1 MLRLFCLQITFAIMH
16 FWEGHMKIS
25 IQLLLLLLLFGSHSL
40 FAAGDAEAG
49 KAKSAPCAAC
59 HGVDGNS
66 ANPAWPKLAG
76 QGAPYIVEQLK
87 FFKNGTRSNPLMNSQ
102 AEALSDQD
110 MQDLAAFYAG
120 QTTTPAAAD
129 PELVELGE
137 AIYRGGIIDKDV
149 TACAACHGPS
159 GAGNIPA
166 KFPKLSG
173 QHAAYTES
181 RLEAYRA
188 IDPTMEKTYPAASIM
203 VSVTERLTDHE
214 IDALAQYIQG
224 LHD

>member
-1 MLRLFCLQITFAIMH
+1 MH
-16 FWEGHMKIS
+16 FWEDHMKIS
-25 IQLLLLLLLFGSHSL
+25 IQLLTVLFLLNSHSL
-40 FAAGDAEAG
+40 FAAGDAESG
-49 KAKSAPCAAC
+49 KAKSTPCAAC
-59 HGVDGNS
+59 HGADGNS

-87 FFKNGTRSNPLMNSQ
+87 LFKEGTRSDPLMSPQ
-102 AEALSDQD
+102 AAGLSDQD
-110 MQDLAAFYAG
+110 MLDLAEFYAA
-120 QTTTPAAAD
+120 QTSTPGAAD
-129 PELVELGE
+129 AELVELGE

-159 GAGNIPA
+159 GAGNVPA
-166 KFPKLSG
+166 KFPKLSA
-173 QHAAYTES
+173 QHADYTKL

-214 IDALAQYIQG
+214 IEALAQYIQG

>member
-1 MLRLFCLQITFAIMH
+1 MH

-25 IQLLLLLLLFGSHSL
+25 IQLLLLLFVFSSHSL
-40 FAAGDAEAG
+40 FASGDVEAG
-49 KAKSAPCAAC
+49 KAKSTPCAAC
-59 HGVDGNS
+59 HGADGNS
-66 ANPAWPKLAG
+66 VNPVWPKLAG
-76 QGAPYIVEQLK
+76 QGAPYIFEQLK
-87 FFKNGTRSNPLMNSQ
+87 MFKDGTRSNPLMAGQ
-102 AEALSDQD
+102 VATLSEQD
-110 MQDLAAFYAG
+110 MHDLAAFYAS
-120 QTTTPAAAD
+120 QTMTPGAAD
-129 PELVELGE
+129 AELVDLGE

-159 GAGNIPA
+159 GAGNLPA

-173 QHAAYTES
+173 QHAAYTKT

-188 IDPTMEKTYPAASIM
+188 VDPTMEKTYPAAAIM

-214 IDALAQYIQG
+214 IEALAQYIQG